1 MSELR
6 KKASLELAQKLEW
19 SLQTVQEADRVGGI
33 VRFSFPYVIGLIESR
48 FLAEQQRDQAR
59 ELLAQGVH
67 AIITDIDGNH
77 SASDEF
83 PDDGCEI
90 CIWARKT
97 HEFLAPSRADAQEE
111 S

>member
-6 KKASLELAQKLEW
+6 EKA
-19 SLQTVQEADRVGGI
+19 
-33 VRFSFPYVIGLIESR
+33 IEEVCRRGVATGDSDETMLGYFAER
-48 FLAEQQRDQAR
+48 ALLAEQQRDQAR